1 MAGHFE
7 LWLSRVAE
15 DQPDLSHAENLAS
28 RAQFAAAS
36 GIVASVVAEAEEEAI
51 GEVNRS
57 GRFSLPEV
65 KGVSS
70 ELMDLVVPS

>member
-1 MAGHFE
+1 
-7 LWLSRVAE
+7 
-15 DQPDLSHAENLAS
+15 
-28 RAQFAAAS
+28 
-36 GIVASVVAEAEEEAI
+36 VASVVAEAEEEAI